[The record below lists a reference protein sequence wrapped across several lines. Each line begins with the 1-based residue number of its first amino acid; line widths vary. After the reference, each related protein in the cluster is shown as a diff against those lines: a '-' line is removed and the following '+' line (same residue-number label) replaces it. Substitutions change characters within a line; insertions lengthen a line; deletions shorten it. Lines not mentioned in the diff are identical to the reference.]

1 MHSATNACCCTTP
14 SNGDICFCFP
24 LILLIFYQFS
34 WFSYQFSWFSTNSLD
49 SPTNSLD
56 FFTNSLD
63 SPTNSLDFFL
73 PILLILLLILLIFT
87 NSLDST
93 TNSLDSPTDFHR
105 EQNGL
110 KPRLTLK
117 SAKLLGRPS
126 RQLRNK
132 EEGSSP
138 LTTTDWDSGC
148 CSNQKSLRTD
158 HYPGGPCRTRNL
170 WHTTSTQK
178 IG

>member
-1 MHSATNACCCTTP
+1 MKIYVFAFHW
-14 SNGDICFCFP
+14 
-24 LILLIFYQFS
+24 FS

-49 SPTNSLD
+49 FLLILLILLPLLLIFYQFSWFSYRFSWFSTNSLD
-56 FFTNSLD
+56 YPTNSLD
-63 SPTNSLDFFL
+63 SPTGL
-73 PILLILLLILLIFT
+73 
-87 NSLDST
+87 
-93 TNSLDSPTDFHR
+93 HR

-126 RQLRNK
+126 RQLREK

-158 HYPGGPCRTRNL
+158 RYPGGPCRTRSL
-170 WHTTSTQK
+170 WRTTSTQK